1 MICCICFLCV
11 KIISFST
18 PLTLAAFVLGAISID
33 VVYEQVGMK
42 GQQVKYAVQ
51 LSVKILHVN
60 CSYQNDTMT
69 VMVSN
74 KFYGNF
80 EYIFITILE

>member
-1 MICCICFLCV
+1 MLFRSYYLFPFPHP
-11 KIISFST
+11 S
-18 PLTLAAFVLGAISID
+18 PPAAIMRGAISID
-33 VVYEQVGMK
+33 VVYEQVGLK

-51 LSVKILHVN
+51 FSVKILHVY
-60 CSYQNDTMT
+60 CSYQKDTMT

-80 EYIFITILE
+80 EYIFIMNLE